1 MFGMTDRVHLL
12 LEARMKREPRFLPPL
27 QSVIYGYTR
36 RMLDQTAMNAQ
47 SFAMVL
53 AEGYLSLTAPDV
65 RGVALRIG
73 DDVAEDMRNNA
84 QVLRRYMDGT
94 VKTLPADLVD
104 AWVLAL
110 PEPYRG
116 ECERDLARRRGVLP
130 VRLPCADSAARV
142 VGVAE
147 LVSEFAQLLEVIAP
161 ALADSRID
169 KNDLPFARR
178 ILDESDDVIAAV
190 LGVRG
195 QVQAMFQ
202 EENTDA

>member
-1 MFGMTDRVHLL
+1 
-12 LEARMKREPRFLPPL
+12 
-27 QSVIYGYTR
+27 
-36 RMLDQTAMNAQ
+36 
-47 SFAMVL
+47 
-53 AEGYLSLTAPDV
+53 
-65 RGVALRIG
+65 
-73 DDVAEDMRNNA
+73 
-84 QVLRRYMDGT
+84 
-94 VKTLPADLVD
+94 
-104 AWVLAL
+104 
-110 PEPYRG
+110 
-116 ECERDLARRRGVLP
+116 
-130 VRLPCADSAARV
+130 V

-169 KNDLPFARR
+169 KNDLPFVRR